1 MNTIRNTSTGADFA
15 TYGDLKERAEADC
28 KYMNET
34 EVKFGRPPIFEV
46 ITTASAKPAR
56 AVENDEGVTP

>member
-1 MNTIRNTSTGADFA
+1 MIAIHNTATGKDFA

-34 EVKFGRPPIFEV
+34 ELKFGRPAIYAV
-46 ITTASAKPAR
+46 IDLSAKR
-56 AVENDEGVTP
+56 ASSVPEPS